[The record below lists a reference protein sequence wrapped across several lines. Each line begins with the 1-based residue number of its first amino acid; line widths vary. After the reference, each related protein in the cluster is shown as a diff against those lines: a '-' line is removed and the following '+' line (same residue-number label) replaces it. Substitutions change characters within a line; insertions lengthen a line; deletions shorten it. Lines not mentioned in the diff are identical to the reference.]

1 MIRALRLRNLGPFTD
16 VTLTFPPVRGGQFL
30 ALVGDGVT
38 SALRGAA
45 VALAGPNVSAGAPT
59 RPIYPLLRDGR
70 DTGSA
75 TVDTDGGT
83 FVTAFERD
91 ARRWHPQQSP
101 APTFRGFFVAYGAD
115 RVRDDNAGDR
125 QITDC
130 DGYNGWRHIGSVFG
144 DRSCLLRPRFV
155 LAELQ
160 HIASFADEVEWA
172 ARYGGAYSGTCAAL
186 AAILGVANVYMGED
200 HVEVD
205 GVPLR
210 RLGSGAN
217 ESAAWVADLCARWA
231 VREVKAGRTVPADF
245 YATMN
250 GVCVIDA
257 IDARLSPAE
266 QVTFVER
273 VRATFPRMTFLV
285 GVEAPL
291 TLCGLRGDEVVVLR
305 DGKALHNV
313 ADPRLRTAT
322 ELSSKFFDVGGL
334 FPSALGR
341 AWNDYGRTASNPYRT
356 DEEDAR
362 MVQCAQ
368 ALTAAEIDVGFAPE
382 PREK

>member
-1 MIRALRLRNLGPFTD
+1 MIRALRLRNIGPFAD
-16 VTLTFPPVRGGQFL
+16 VKLAFPPVRGGQFL

-59 RPIYPLLRDGR
+59 RPNYPLVRDGFC
-70 DTGSA
+70 DGCA
-75 TVDTDGGT
+75 AIDTDDET
-83 FVTAFERD
+83 FATYFSRD
-91 ARRWHPQQSP
+91 GNHWHPQQSP
-101 APTFRGFFVAYGAD
+101 APTFRGLFAAYGAS
-115 RVRDDNAGDR
+115 RVRDDNEGDR
-125 QITDC
+125 RLDDC
-130 DGYNGWRHIGSVFG
+130 DGYNGWRDIGSVFG

-160 HIASFADEVEWA
+160 RIAAFADEAEWA
-172 ARYGGAYSGTCAAL
+172 AQYVGAYRGTCAAL
-186 AAILGVANVYMGED
+186 AAILGAKNVHMGED
-200 HVEVD
+200 RVEVD
-205 GVPLR
+205 DVPLR
-210 RLGSGAN
+210 RLGSAAN
-217 ESAAWVADLCARWA
+217 ESAAWVADFCARWI
-231 VREVKAGRTVPADF
+231 VRETKAGRTVNADF
-245 YATMN
+245 YAAMN
-250 GVCVIDA
+250 GVCVIDS
-257 IDARLSPAE
+257 IDAHLSPTE

-273 VRATFPRMTFLV
+273 VRATFPRVTFLA
-285 GVEAPL
+285 GVESPL

-322 ELSSKFFDVGGL
+322 ELSSKFFDVEGL

-341 AWNDYGRTASNPYRT
+341 AWNDYGRAASNPYRT

-368 ALTAAEIDVGFAPE
+368 ALTAAGLGVGFAPE

>member
-1 MIRALRLRNLGPFTD
+1 MIRSLRLRNIGPFTD

-59 RPIYPLLRDGR
+59 RPIYPIVRDGR

-75 TVDTDGGT
+75 SVDTDGGT

-91 ARRWHPQQSP
+91 DRRWYPAQSP
-101 APTFRGFFVAYGAD
+101 APTFRGFFAAYGAD
-115 RVRDDNAGDR
+115 RVRDDNGGDR
-125 QITDC
+125 RLDDC
-130 DGYNGWRHIGSVFG
+130 DGYNGWRYIGSVFG
-144 DRSCLLRPRFV
+144 DRPCLLRPRFV

-160 HIASFADEVEWA
+160 RIDTYRGVSDRA
-172 ARYGGAYSGTCAAL
+172 ALYVGAYSGTCAAL
-186 AAILGVANVYMGED
+186 AAILGAKNVGMGQ
-200 HVEVD
+200 HPVEVD
-205 GVPLR
+205 GVSLQ
-210 RLGSGAN
+210 RLGSAAN
-217 ESAAWVADLCARWA
+217 EAAAWVADLCARWI

-257 IDARLSPAE
+257 IDSRLSPTE

-273 VRATFPRMTFLV
+273 VRATFPRMTFLA

-313 ADPRLRTAT
+313 ADPRLKTT
-322 ELSSKFFDVGGL
+322 SELYEAFYGL
-334 FPSALGR
+334 
-341 AWNDYGRTASNPYRT
+341 
-356 DEEDAR
+356 DE
-362 MVQCAQ
+362 
-368 ALTAAEIDVGFAPE
+368 LY
-382 PREK
+382 PRELGNTLDLYTRIARNPRRDDEAERAMAELGEVLREAGIKATPPCKREK

>member
-1 MIRALRLRNLGPFTD
+1 MIRSLRLRNLGPFTD

-38 SALRGAA
+38 SVLRGAA

-59 RPIYPLLRDGR
+59 RPIYPIVRDGR

-75 TVDTDGGT
+75 TIDTDGGT

-91 ARRWHPQQSP
+91 ARRWHPVPSP
-101 APTFRGFFVAYGAD
+101 EPTFRGFFVAYGAS
-115 RVRDDNAGDR
+115 RVRDDNEGDTGLR
-125 QITDC
+125 DC
-130 DGYNGWRHIGSVFG
+130 DGFGGWRHIGSVFG
-144 DRSCLLRPRFV
+144 DRSCLMRTGFA
-155 LAELQ
+155 LAEMQ
-160 HIASFADEVEWA
+160 RIAAFADEAEWA
-172 ARYGGAYSGTCAAL
+172 VLYGGAYSGTCAAL
-186 AAILGVANVYMGED
+186 AAILGAENVHMGED

-210 RLGSGAN
+210 RLGSAAN
-217 ESAAWVADLCARWA
+217 EAAAWVADLCARWI

-257 IDARLSPAE
+257 IDSRLSPTE

-273 VRATFPRMTFLV
+273 VRATFPRMTFLA

-313 ADPRLRTAT
+313 ADPRLKTT
-322 ELSSKFFDVGGL
+322 SELYEAFHGL
-334 FPSALGR
+334 
-341 AWNDYGRTASNPYRT
+341 
-356 DEEDAR
+356 DE
-362 MVQCAQ
+362 
-368 ALTAAEIDVGFAPE
+368 LY
-382 PREK
+382 PRELGNTLDLYTRIARNPRRDDEAERAMAELGEVLREAGIKATPPCKREK

>member
-186 AAILGVANVYMGED
+186 AAILGTKNVRMGEH

-205 GVPLR
+205 GVPLP
-210 RLGSGAN
+210 RLGSAAN
-217 ESAAWVADLCARWA
+217 ESVAWVADLCARWA

-257 IDARLSPAE
+257 IDSRLSPAE

-273 VRATFPRMTFLV
+273 VRATFPRMTFLA

-305 DGKALHNV
+305 DGKAQHNV
-313 ADPRLRTAT
+313 TDPRLKTT
-322 ELSSKFFDVGGL
+322 SELYEAFYGL
-334 FPSALGR
+334 
-341 AWNDYGRTASNPYRT
+341 
-356 DEEDAR
+356 DE
-362 MVQCAQ
+362 
-368 ALTAAEIDVGFAPE
+368 LY
-382 PREK
+382 PRELGNTLDLYTRIARNPRRDDEAERAMAELGEVLREAGIKATPPCKREK